1 MNKIKV
7 SFDFD
12 GTLTIPYIQEF
23 AKFLLQCGV
32 DVYVITS
39 RFDELHKHN
48 CLGTIIGE
56 NNDLWEITDKIGIQR
71 HKVRFT
77 LMQPKWEYINGTKI
91 CLHLDDD
98 PIEVD
103 DIVHY
108 AKYCTPVLVSDE
120 CINRCIT
127 EILTEMSYVGL
138 AINSKEYKLIESYYN
153 KENIIN

>member
-12 GTLTIPYIQEF
+12 GTLTLTHIQDF
-23 AKFLLQCGV
+23 AKFLISCGV
-32 DVYVITS
+32 DVYVTTS
-39 RFDELHKHN
+39 RFDELHKHKYPKN
-48 CLGTIIGE
+48 PTNE
-56 NNDLWEITDKIGIQR
+56 DLWSVIDKIGIQR

-77 LMQPKWEYINGTKI
+77 LMQPKWEYINGTKL

-120 CINRCIT
+120 CVNRCIS
-127 EILTEMSYVGL
+127 EILTEMNYVGL
-138 AINSKEYKLIESYYN
+138 TIDSKEYKLIESYYN